1 MNAKSVRTKRVSHL
15 GAVLL
20 LMISALV
27 VVLIWIAVQSQRT
40 DPLPTLVWAPAL
52 SDSQVMTASPMVL
65 DRLGKGWWWIYG
77 QPNDREA
84 LRAAGA
90 HFAIAMP
97 TPIAQMAGCSVPP
110 LNVELRP

>member
-1 MNAKSVRTKRVSHL
+1 MNARALNPKRVSHL
-15 GAVLL
+15 GAVVLL
-20 LMISALV
+20 TISALV

-84 LRAAGA
+84 LRRAGA
-90 HFAIAMP
+90 HVAIAMP
-97 TPIAQMAGCSVPP
+97 TPIAQMAGCSMPP
-110 LNVELRP
+110 LDVQIRP